1 MKNTSIR
8 VKILLGVVL
17 INILGA
23 AAVVVYLHQSYSS
36 GLDDA
41 AFKEIVQSQAAWNN
55 IQDLSPVKV
64 SVDPA
69 YLAQNPDWLER
80 MKAQTGMEY
89 FLLLDKSVTDQAAY
103 VAAREEANLGDNW
116 DEQEV
121 YVTALSTSEDL
132 YDEAY
137 FTIPAADVPET
148 GKLTGIANGSCTKTC
163 HGNLGEKT
171 GEYWTIAWSD
181 NEDSEAHGVSPV
193 SDADGN
199 VLGVLYSIEVI
210 TESADA
216 AKDSMI
222 RTLVVIGITLLVATL
237 VIGGLL
243 DTLVFKRLS
252 RMITSMEDI
261 SMRVAGGDFDAHY
274 KSEGPDDEIGKFE
287 QFFSQFMDLISMTL
301 KSLMK

>member
-1 MKNTSIR
+1 
-8 VKILLGVVL
+8 
-17 INILGA
+17 
-23 AAVVVYLHQSYSS
+23 
-36 GLDDA
+36 
-41 AFKEIVQSQAAWNN
+41 
-55 IQDLSPVKV
+55 
-64 SVDPA
+64 
-69 YLAQNPDWLER
+69 
-80 MKAQTGMEY
+80 
-89 FLLLDKSVTDQAAY
+89 
-103 VAAREEANLGDNW
+103 
-116 DEQEV
+116 
-121 YVTALSTSEDL
+121 
-132 YDEAY
+132 
-137 FTIPAADVPET
+137 
-148 GKLTGIANGSCTKTC
+148 
-163 HGNLGEKT
+163 
-171 GEYWTIAWSD
+171 
-181 NEDSEAHGVSPV
+181 VSPV

>member
-8 VKILLGVVL
+8 IKILLGVVL

-55 IQDLSPVKV
+55 IQDLSPVKL
-64 SVDPA
+64 SADPA
-69 YLAQNPDWLER
+69 FLAENPDWLER

-89 FLLLDKSVTDQAAY
+89 FLLLDKSVIDQAAY
-103 VAAREEANLGDNW
+103 AKAREAANLGDNW
-116 DEQEV
+116 DEQET
-121 YVTALSTSEDL
+121 YVVALATTDDL

-137 FTIPAADVPET
+137 FTIPSADVPET
-148 GKLTGIANGSCTKTC
+148 GKLTGIENGSCTKTC
-163 HGNLGEKT
+163 HGNLGEQN

-181 NEDSEAHGVSPV
+181 DENSEAHGISPV
-193 SDADGN
+193 SDAEGN
-199 VLGVLYSIEVI
+199 VVGVLYSVETI
-210 TESADA
+210 TDSANA

-222 RTLVVIGITLLVATL
+222 RTLIVIGLTLLVATL
-237 VIGGLL
+237 VIGGML
-243 DTLVFKRLS
+243 DSLVFKRLS

-261 SMRVAGGDFDAHY
+261 SMRVAGGDFEAHF
-274 KSEGPDDEIGKFE
+274 EPQGPDDEIGKFE
-287 QFFSQFMDLISMTL
+287 KFFGQFMDLVSMTF
-301 KSLMK
+301 KSLLK